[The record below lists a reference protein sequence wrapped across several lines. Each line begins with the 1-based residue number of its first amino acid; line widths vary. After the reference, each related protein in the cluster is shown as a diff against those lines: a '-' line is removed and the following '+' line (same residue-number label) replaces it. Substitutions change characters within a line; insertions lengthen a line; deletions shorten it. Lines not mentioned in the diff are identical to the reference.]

1 MTNTLTNNNKMNTDN
16 TPKSD
21 NISEETS
28 AKLLRLHIEDAS
40 RPTRQ
45 STGTEP
51 GYKRGDDGTV
61 RSLLLALLIFA
72 ATAVIIWLTK

>member
-1 MTNTLTNNNKMNTDN
+1 MNTDN
-16 TPKSD
+16 KPKTD
-21 NISEETS
+21 NISDETS

-51 GYKRGDDGTV
+51 DYQKGDDGTV
-61 RSLLLALLIFA
+61 RSLLIALLIFA

>member
-1 MTNTLTNNNKMNTDN
+1 MNTDN
-16 TPKSD
+16 TPKTD

-51 GYKRGDDGTV
+51 NYQKGDDGTV

-72 ATAVIIWLTK
+72 AIAVIIWVTK

>member
-1 MTNTLTNNNKMNTDN
+1 MNTDN
-16 TPKSD
+16 KPKTD
-21 NISEETS
+21 NISDETS

-45 STGTEP
+45 STGTDP
-51 GYKRGDDGTV
+51 DYQKGDDGTV
-61 RSLLLALLIFA
+61 RSLLIALLIFA

>member
-1 MTNTLTNNNKMNTDN
+1 MNTDN
-16 TPKSD
+16 TPKTEKMSD
-21 NISEETS
+21 ETS

-51 GYKRGDDGTV
+51 DYKRGDDGTV

-72 ATAVIIWLTK
+72 ATAVIIWFSK

>member
-1 MTNTLTNNNKMNTDN
+1 MNTDN
-16 TPKSD
+16 IPKTD

-45 STGTEP
+45 STGKP
-51 GYKRGDDGTV
+51 DYNRGDDGTV
-61 RSLLLALLIFA
+61 RSLLIALLIFA
-72 ATAVIIWLTK
+72 ATAVIIWVTK

>member
-1 MTNTLTNNNKMNTDN
+1 MNTDN
-16 TPKSD
+16 TPKTD
-21 NISEETS
+21 NISDETS

-51 GYKRGDDGTV
+51 DYQREDNGTV

>member
-1 MTNTLTNNNKMNTDN
+1 MNTDN
-16 TPKSD
+16 KPKTD
-21 NISEETS
+21 NISDETS

-45 STGTEP
+45 STGTDP
-51 GYKRGDDGTV
+51 DYQRGDNGTV

>member
-1 MTNTLTNNNKMNTDN
+1 MTDTLTNNNNMNTEN
-16 TPKSD
+16 KPKTD
-21 NISEETS
+21 NISDETS

-51 GYKRGDDGTV
+51 DYQKGDDGTV
-61 RSLLLALLIFA
+61 RSLLIALLIFA

>member
-1 MTNTLTNNNKMNTDN
+1 MNTEN
-16 TPKSD
+16 KPKTD

-28 AKLLRLHIEDAS
+28 AKLLRCHIEDAS

-45 STGTEP
+45 STGTQP
-51 GYKRGDDGTV
+51 DDNRGDDGTV
-61 RSLLLALLIFA
+61 RSLLPALLIFA

>member
-1 MTNTLTNNNKMNTDN
+1 MNTDN
-16 TPKSD
+16 TPKTD
-21 NISEETS
+21 NISDETS

-45 STGTEP
+45 STGTESD
-51 GYKRGDDGTV
+51 YKRGDDGTV

>member
-1 MTNTLTNNNKMNTDN
+1 MNTDN
-16 TPKSD
+16 TPKTD

-28 AKLLRLHIEDAS
+28 AKLLRFHIEDAS

-51 GYKRGDDGTV
+51 DYHRGDDGTV

-72 ATAVIIWLTK
+72 ATAGIIWLTQ

>member
-1 MTNTLTNNNKMNTDN
+1 MNTEN
-16 TPKSD
+16 KPKTD
-21 NISEETS
+21 NISDETS

-51 GYKRGDDGTV
+51 DYQQEDNGTV

>member
-1 MTNTLTNNNKMNTDN
+1 MNTDN
-16 TPKSD
+16 TPKTE
-21 NISEETS
+21 NISDETS

-45 STGTEP
+45 STGTEL

>member
-1 MTNTLTNNNKMNTDN
+1 MNTDN
-16 TPKSD
+16 TPKTD
-21 NISEETS
+21 NISDETS

-40 RPTRQ
+40 RPIRQ
-45 STGTEP
+45 STGTKSD
-51 GYKRGDDGTV
+51 YQKGDDGTV

>member
-1 MTNTLTNNNKMNTDN
+1 MNTDN
-16 TPKSD
+16 TPKTEKM
-21 NISEETS
+21 SEETS

-45 STGTEP
+45 STGTDP
-51 GYKRGDDGTV
+51 DYQKGDDGTV
-61 RSLLLALLIFA
+61 RSLLIALLIFA

>member
-1 MTNTLTNNNKMNTDN
+1 MNTDN
-16 TPKSD
+16 TPKTD
-21 NISEETS
+21 NISDETS

-45 STGTEP
+45 STGTDP
-51 GYKRGDDGTV
+51 DYQKGDDGTV

-72 ATAVIIWLTK
+72 ATAVVIYFTR